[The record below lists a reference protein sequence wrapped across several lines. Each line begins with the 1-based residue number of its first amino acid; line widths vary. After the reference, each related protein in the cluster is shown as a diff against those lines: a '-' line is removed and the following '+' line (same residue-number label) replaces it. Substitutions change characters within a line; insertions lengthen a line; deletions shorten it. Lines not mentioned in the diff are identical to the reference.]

1 MAMTRCVGLLGLCL
15 VLLSAWAQ
23 DPPRVQPGDSL
34 RITVEGDESLSRV
47 YVVDSTG
54 AFRMPLIGL
63 VQAGGRTTDE
73 VAQEIARRLRE
84 GNFYRDP
91 KVTVE
96 IAQRAE
102 PKVTVQGAVRRG
114 GDFTLQTGWRLSD
127 ALNAA
132 QPTDTA
138 DLSAVRLERLNGERL
153 TLNHLKFIQEGDE
166 SANPLLQAG
175 DRIFVPLRAGGRN
188 VLVLG
193 AVRAP
198 GAFDYEGAR
207 TLIQAI
213 GKAGGT
219 LPEADTTRIQI
230 RRANQAEPIPV
241 NLNTIQGDIELQPGD
256 QINVPFRSA
265 RQFIVVRGG
274 VNRAGLIN
282 YAENMTLTQ
291 AIEAAGG
298 PKPNAILERVVI
310 LRPAERGKQQRITV
324 NLLEVAQGTR
334 PDEPLLPG
342 DTVEVPEPAQRRA
355 SAEEPLRILWLILSI
370 IYLVTRR

>member
-1 MAMTRCVGLLGLCL
+1 MAMTRWVGLLGLCL

-114 GDFTLQTGWRLSD
+114 GDFTLQAGWRLSD

-198 GAFDYEGAR
+198 GAFDYENAR

-241 NLNTIQGDIELQPGD
+241 NLNTIQGDVELQPGD
-256 QINVPFRSA
+256 QINVPFRSV

-282 YAENMTLTQ
+282 YAEDMTLTQ

>member
-1 MAMTRCVGLLGLCL
+1 MAMTRWVGLLGLCL

-114 GDFTLQTGWRLSD
+114 GDFTLQAGWRLSD
-127 ALNAA
+127 ALSAA

-198 GAFDYEGAR
+198 GAFDYENAR

-265 RQFIVVRGG
+265 RQFIVVRGA

-282 YAENMTLTQ
+282 YAENMTITQ

>member
-1 MAMTRCVGLLGLCL
+1 MARWVGLLALWLTL
-15 VLLSAWAQ
+15 VAVWAQ
-23 DPPRVQPGDSL
+23 DTPRVQAGDSL

-47 YVVDSTG
+47 YVVDSSG

-63 VQAGGRTTDE
+63 VQAAGRTTDE
-73 VAQEIARRLRE
+73 LAREIARRLRE

-96 IAQRAE
+96 IAQRAQAI
-102 PKVTVQGAVRRG
+102 VTVQGAVRRG
-114 GDFTLQTGWRLSD
+114 GDYPLQAGWRLSD

-138 DLSAVRLERLNGERL
+138 DLSAVRLERVSGERL
-153 TLNHLKFIQEGDE
+153 TINHLKFVQEGDE
-166 SANPLLQAG
+166 SANPVLQAG
-175 DRIFVPLRAGGRN
+175 DRIFVPLRAGGRS

-193 AVRAP
+193 AVRTP
-198 GAFDYEGAR
+198 GAFDHNDAR
-207 TLIQAI
+207 TLIQAL

-230 RRANQAEPIPV
+230 RRANQAEPIAV
-241 NLNTIQGDIELQPGD
+241 NLNTITGDIDLQPGD
-256 QINVPFRSA
+256 QITVPFRSV

-310 LRPAERGKQQRITV
+310 LRPTERGRQQRLTV

-334 PDEPLLPG
+334 PDERLLPG

-355 SAEEPLRILWLILSI
+355 SVEEPLRVLWLILSI
-370 IYLVTRR
+370 IFLVARR

>member
-23 DPPRVQPGDSL
+23 EPPRVQPGDSL

-175 DRIFVPLRAGGRN
+175 DRIFVPLRAGGRS

-198 GAFDYEGAR
+198 GAFDYENAR

-256 QINVPFRSA
+256 QITVPFRSV
-265 RQFIVVRGG
+265 RQFIVVRGA

-282 YAENMTLTQ
+282 YAENMTITQ

>member
-1 MAMTRCVGLLGLCL
+1 MAMTRWVGLLGLCL

-114 GDFTLQTGWRLSD
+114 GDFTLQAGWRLSD

-175 DRIFVPLRAGGRN
+175 DRIFVPLRAGGRS

-198 GAFDYEGAR
+198 GAFDYENAR

>member
-1 MAMTRCVGLLGLCL
+1 MMMRWAGLLAFWA
-15 VLLSAWAQ
+15 VLIIAWAQ
-23 DPPRVQPGDSL
+23 DSPRVQPGDSL

-47 YVVDSTG
+47 YGVDSAG

-73 VAQEIARRLRE
+73 IAQEIARRLRE

-102 PKVTVQGAVRRG
+102 PKVTVLGAVRHG
-114 GDFTLQTGWRLSD
+114 GDFTLQAGWRLSD

-153 TLNHLKFIQEGDE
+153 TINHLKFVQEGDE
-166 SANPLLQAG
+166 SANPPLQAG
-175 DRIFVPLRAGGRN
+175 DRIFVPLRVGGRN

-193 AVRAP
+193 AVRTP
-198 GAFDYEGAR
+198 GAFDYESAR

-219 LPEADTTRIQI
+219 LPEADTARIQI

-241 NLNTIQGDIELQPGD
+241 NLNTIQGDVELQPGD
-256 QINVPFRSA
+256 QINVPFRSV

-282 YAENMTLTQ
+282 YAEDMTLTQ

-310 LRPAERGKQQRITV
+310 LRPTERGKQQRITV
-324 NLLEVAQGTR
+324 NLLEVAQGAR
-334 PDEPLLPG
+334 PDERLLPG

-370 IYLVTRR
+370 IYLITRQ

>member
-1 MAMTRCVGLLGLCL
+1 MAMTRWVGLLGLCL

-114 GDFTLQTGWRLSD
+114 GDFTLQAGWRLSD

-175 DRIFVPLRAGGRN
+175 DRIFVPLRAGGRS

-198 GAFDYEGAR
+198 GAFDYENAR

-256 QINVPFRSA
+256 QITVPFRSV
-265 RQFIVVRGG
+265 RQFIVVRGA

-282 YAENMTLTQ
+282 YAENMTITQ

>member
-1 MAMTRCVGLLGLCL
+1 MAMTRWVGLLGLCL

>member
-1 MAMTRCVGLLGLCL
+1 MMMRWAGLLAFWA
-15 VLLSAWAQ
+15 VLIIAWAQ
-23 DPPRVQPGDSL
+23 DSPRVQPGDSL

-47 YVVDSTG
+47 YGVDSAG

-73 VAQEIARRLRE
+73 IAQEIARRLRE

-102 PKVTVQGAVRRG
+102 PKVTVLGAVRHG
-114 GDFTLQTGWRLSD
+114 GDFTLQAGWRLSD

-153 TLNHLKFIQEGDE
+153 TINHLKFVQEGDE

-175 DRIFVPLRAGGRN
+175 DRIFVSLRAAGRN

-193 AVRAP
+193 AVRTP
-198 GAFDYEGAR
+198 GAFEYESAR

-219 LPEADTTRIQI
+219 LPEADTARIQI

-241 NLNTIQGDIELQPGD
+241 NLNTIQGDVELQPGD
-256 QINVPFRSA
+256 QINVPFRSV

-282 YAENMTLTQ
+282 YAEDMTLTQ

-310 LRPAERGKQQRITV
+310 LRPTERGKQQRITV
-324 NLLEVAQGTR
+324 NLLEVAQGAR
-334 PDEPLLPG
+334 PDERLLPG

-370 IYLVTRR
+370 IYLITRQ

>member
-1 MAMTRCVGLLGLCL
+1 MARWVGLLACW
-15 VLLSAWAQ
+15 VLLLTAWAQ
-23 DPPRVQPGDSL
+23 DAPRVQAGDAL
-34 RITVEGDESLSRV
+34 RVTVEGDESLSRV
-47 YVVDSTG
+47 YTVDEAG

-63 VQAGGRTTDE
+63 VQAAGRTPD
-73 VAQEIARRLRE
+73 EIAREIAQRLRE

-96 IAQRAE
+96 IARRAE
-102 PKVTVQGAVRRG
+102 PKVIVQGAVRRG
-114 GDFTLQTGWRLSD
+114 GEFTLQAGWRLSD

-138 DLSAVRLERLNGERL
+138 DLSAVRLERAGGERL
-153 TLNHLKFIQEGDE
+153 TINHLKFVQEGDE
-166 SANPLLQAG
+166 SANPTLQPG
-175 DRIFVPLRAGGRN
+175 DRIFVPLRAGGRS

-193 AVRAP
+193 AVRTP
-198 GAFDYEGAR
+198 GSFEYDDAR
-207 TLIQAI
+207 TLIQAL

-219 LPEADTTRIQI
+219 LPEADAARIQI
-230 RRANQAEPIPV
+230 RRANRAEPIVV
-241 NLNTIQGDIELQPGD
+241 NLNTLTGDVDLQPGD
-256 QINVPFRSA
+256 QVTVPFRSV
-265 RQFIVVRGG
+265 RQFVVVRGG

-310 LRPAERGKQQRITV
+310 LRPTERGRQQRITV
-324 NLLEVAQGTR
+324 NLLEVAQGAR
-334 PDEPLLPG
+334 PDERLLPG

-355 SAEEPLRILWLILSI
+355 SPEEPLRIVWLILSI
-370 IYLVTRR
+370 IFLITRR

>member
-1 MAMTRCVGLLGLCL
+1 MAMTRWVGLLGLCL

-114 GDFTLQTGWRLSD
+114 GDFTLQAGWRLSD
-127 ALNAA
+127 ALSAA

-198 GAFDYEGAR
+198 GAFDYENAR

>member
-1 MAMTRCVGLLGLCL
+1 MARWVGLLGLCL

-23 DPPRVQPGDSL
+23 DAPRVQPGDSL

-47 YVVDSTG
+47 YVVDAAG

-63 VQAGGRTTDE
+63 VQAAGRTTDE
-73 VAQEIARRLRE
+73 IAQEIARRLRE

-102 PKVTVQGAVRRG
+102 AKVTVQGAVRRG
-114 GDFTLQTGWRLSD
+114 GDFTLQAGWRLSN

-138 DLSAVRLERLNGERL
+138 DLSSVRLERLNGERL
-153 TLNHLKFIQEGDE
+153 TINHLKFVQEGDE

-198 GAFDYEGAR
+198 GAFDYESAR

-230 RRANQAEPIPV
+230 RRANQAEPIPI
-241 NLNTIQGDIELQPGD
+241 NLNTLQGDIELQPGD
-256 QINVPFRSA
+256 QITVPFRSV

-310 LRPAERGKQQRITV
+310 LRPTERGKQQRITV

-334 PDEPLLPG
+334 SDERLLPG

>member
-1 MAMTRCVGLLGLCL
+1 MMMRWAGLLAFWA
-15 VLLSAWAQ
+15 VLIIAWAQ
-23 DPPRVQPGDSL
+23 DSPRVQPGDSL

-73 VAQEIARRLRE
+73 IAQEIARRLRE

-102 PKVTVQGAVRRG
+102 PKVTVLGAVRHG
-114 GDFTLQTGWRLSD
+114 GDFILQAGWRLSD

-153 TLNHLKFIQEGDE
+153 TINHLKFVQEGDE

-175 DRIFVPLRAGGRN
+175 DRIFVSLRAAGRN

-193 AVRAP
+193 AVRTP
-198 GAFDYEGAR
+198 GAFEYESAR

-219 LPEADTTRIQI
+219 LPEADTARIQI

-241 NLNTIQGDIELQPGD
+241 NLNTIQGDVELQPGD
-256 QINVPFRSA
+256 QINVPFRSV

-282 YAENMTLTQ
+282 YAEDMTLTQ

-310 LRPAERGKQQRITV
+310 LRPTERGKQQRITV
-324 NLLEVAQGTR
+324 NLLEVAQGAR
-334 PDEPLLPG
+334 PDERLLPG

>member
-1 MAMTRCVGLLGLCL
+1 MAMTRWVGLLGLCL

-114 GDFTLQTGWRLSD
+114 GDFTLQAGWRLSD

>member
-1 MAMTRCVGLLGLCL
+1 MTMRWAGLLALWT
-15 VLLSAWAQ
+15 VLSMALAQ
-23 DPPRVQPGDSL
+23 DSPRVQPGDSL

-47 YVVDSTG
+47 YAVDATG

-102 PKVTVQGAVRRG
+102 PKVTVLGAVRRG
-114 GDFTLQTGWRLSD
+114 GDFTLHAGWRLSD
-127 ALNAA
+127 ALNTA

-138 DLSAVRLERLNGERL
+138 DLSAVQLERVNGERL
-153 TLNHLKFIQEGDE
+153 ILNYLKFIQEGDE

-193 AVRAP
+193 AVRTP
-198 GAFDYEGAR
+198 GAFDYESAR

-219 LPEADTTRIQI
+219 LPEADTARIQI
-230 RRANQAEPIPV
+230 RRANQAEPILV
-241 NLNTIQGDIELQPGD
+241 DLNRIQGDLELQPGD
-256 QINVPFRSA
+256 QITVPFRSM

-282 YAENMTLTQ
+282 YTENMTLTQ

-310 LRPAERGKQQRITV
+310 LRPTERGKRQRLTV
-324 NLLEVAQGTR
+324 NLLEVAQGVR
-334 PDEPLLPG
+334 PDERLLPG

-370 IYLVTRR
+370 IYLVTRQ

>member
-1 MAMTRCVGLLGLCL
+1 MMMRWAGLLAFWA
-15 VLLSAWAQ
+15 VLIIAWAQ
-23 DPPRVQPGDSL
+23 DSPRVQPGDSL

-47 YVVDSTG
+47 YGVDSAG

-73 VAQEIARRLRE
+73 IAQEIARRLRE

-102 PKVTVQGAVRRG
+102 PKVTVLGAVRHG
-114 GDFTLQTGWRLSD
+114 GDFTLQAGWRLSD

-153 TLNHLKFIQEGDE
+153 TINHLKFVQEGDE
-166 SANPLLQAG
+166 SANPSLQAG
-175 DRIFVPLRAGGRN
+175 DRIFVSLRAAGRN

-193 AVRAP
+193 AVRTP
-198 GAFDYEGAR
+198 GAFEYESAR

-241 NLNTIQGDIELQPGD
+241 NLNTIQGDVELQPGD
-256 QINVPFRSA
+256 QINVPFRSV

-282 YAENMTLTQ
+282 YAEDMTLTQ

-310 LRPAERGKQQRITV
+310 LRPTERGKQQRITV
-324 NLLEVAQGTR
+324 NLLEVAQGAR
-334 PDEPLLPG
+334 PDERLLPG

-370 IYLVTRR
+370 IYLITRQ

>member
-1 MAMTRCVGLLGLCL
+1 MTRCVGLLGLCL

-102 PKVTVQGAVRRG
+102 PKVTVLGAVRRG
-114 GDFTLQTGWRLSD
+114 GDFTLQASWRLSD
-127 ALNAA
+127 ALKAA

-198 GAFDYEGAR
+198 GAFDYENAR

-256 QINVPFRSA
+256 QITVPFRSV
-265 RQFIVVRGG
+265 RQFIVVRGA

-282 YAENMTLTQ
+282 YAENMTITQ

>member
-1 MAMTRCVGLLGLCL
+1 MAMTRWVGLLGLCL

-198 GAFDYEGAR
+198 GAFDYENAR

-256 QINVPFRSA
+256 QITVPFRSV
-265 RQFIVVRGG
+265 RQFIVVRGA

-282 YAENMTLTQ
+282 YAENMTITQ

>member
-1 MAMTRCVGLLGLCL
+1 MMMRWAGLLAFWA
-15 VLLSAWAQ
+15 VLIIAWAQ
-23 DPPRVQPGDSL
+23 DSPRVQPGDSL

-47 YVVDSTG
+47 YGVDSAG

-73 VAQEIARRLRE
+73 IAQEIARRLRE

-102 PKVTVQGAVRRG
+102 PKVTVLGAVRHG
-114 GDFTLQTGWRLSD
+114 GDFTLQAGWRLSD

-153 TLNHLKFIQEGDE
+153 TINHLKFVQEGDE

-175 DRIFVPLRAGGRN
+175 DRIFVSLRAAGRN

-193 AVRAP
+193 AVRTP
-198 GAFDYEGAR
+198 GAFEYESAR

-219 LPEADTTRIQI
+219 LPEADTARIQI

-256 QINVPFRSA
+256 QITVPFRSV
-265 RQFIVVRGG
+265 RQFIVVRGA

-282 YAENMTLTQ
+282 YAENMTITQ

>member
-1 MAMTRCVGLLGLCL
+1 MMMRWAGLLAFWA
-15 VLLSAWAQ
+15 VLIIAWAQ
-23 DPPRVQPGDSL
+23 DSPRVQPGDSL

-47 YVVDSTG
+47 YGVDSAG

-73 VAQEIARRLRE
+73 IAQEIARRLRE

-102 PKVTVQGAVRRG
+102 PKVTVLGAVRHG
-114 GDFTLQTGWRLSD
+114 GDFTLQAGWRLSD

-153 TLNHLKFIQEGDE
+153 TINHLKFVQEGDE
-166 SANPLLQAG
+166 SANPSLQAG
-175 DRIFVPLRAGGRN
+175 DRIFVSLRAAGRN

-193 AVRAP
+193 AVRTP
-198 GAFDYEGAR
+198 GAFEYESAR

-219 LPEADTTRIQI
+219 LPEADTARIQI

-241 NLNTIQGDIELQPGD
+241 NLNTIQGDVELQPGD
-256 QINVPFRSA
+256 QINVPFRSV

-282 YAENMTLTQ
+282 YAEDMTLTQ

-310 LRPAERGKQQRITV
+310 LRPTERGKQQRITV
-324 NLLEVAQGTR
+324 NLLEVAQGAR
-334 PDEPLLPG
+334 PDERLLPG

-370 IYLVTRR
+370 IYLITRQ

>member
-1 MAMTRCVGLLGLCL
+1 MVRWVGLLGLCL

-23 DPPRVQPGDSL
+23 DVPRVQPGDSL

-63 VQAGGRTTDE
+63 VQAAGRTTE
-73 VAQEIARRLRE
+73 EIAQEIARRLRE
-84 GNFYRDP
+84 GNFYSDP

-138 DLSAVRLERLNGERL
+138 DLSAVRLERTNGERL
-153 TLNHLKFIQEGDE
+153 TINHLKFVQEGDE
-166 SANPLLQAG
+166 SANPPLQAG

-198 GAFDYEGAR
+198 GAFDYESAR
-207 TLIQAI
+207 TLIQAL

-230 RRANQAEPIPV
+230 RRANQAEPIPI
-241 NLNTIQGDIELQPGD
+241 NLNTLQGDIELQPGD
-256 QINVPFRSA
+256 QITVPFRSV

-298 PKPNAILERVVI
+298 PKANAILERVVI
-310 LRPAERGKQQRITV
+310 LRPTERGKQQRITV

-334 PDEPLLPG
+334 SDERLLPG

>member
-1 MAMTRCVGLLGLCL
+1 MTMRWAGLLALWT
-15 VLLSAWAQ
+15 VLSMALAQ
-23 DPPRVQPGDSL
+23 DSPRVQPGDSL

-47 YVVDSTG
+47 YAVDATG

-102 PKVTVQGAVRRG
+102 PKVTVLGAVRRG
-114 GDFTLQTGWRLSD
+114 GDFTLHAGWRLSD

-138 DLSAVRLERLNGERL
+138 DLSAVQLERVNGERL
-153 TLNHLKFIQEGDE
+153 ILNYLKFIQEGDE

-193 AVRAP
+193 AVRTP
-198 GAFDYEGAR
+198 GAFDYESAR

-230 RRANQAEPIPV
+230 RRANQAEPILV
-241 NLNTIQGDIELQPGD
+241 DLNRIQGDLELQPGD
-256 QINVPFRSA
+256 QITVPFRSM

-282 YAENMTLTQ
+282 YTENMTLTQ

-310 LRPAERGKQQRITV
+310 LRPTERGKRQRLTV
-324 NLLEVAQGTR
+324 NLLEVAQGVR
-334 PDEPLLPG
+334 PDERLLPG

-370 IYLVTRR
+370 IYLVTRQ

>member
-1 MAMTRCVGLLGLCL
+1 MAMTRWVGLLGLCL

-114 GDFTLQTGWRLSD
+114 GDFTLQAGWRLSD

-166 SANPLLQAG
+166 STNPLLQAG
-175 DRIFVPLRAGGRN
+175 DRIFVPLRAGGRS

-256 QINVPFRSA
+256 QITVPFRSA